1 MCFAI
6 AGVILVGEVIGGL
19 GWRGK
24 RAGGYARTVAGLGWY
39 IGWPFGKYV
48 EGKGFQRKPEV
59 LDEDEEEEVD
69 DDGEIGHENNHQDAH
84 AQHDEE
90 AARPQRISSESASSS
105 SIRTV
110 KAPRAANDG
119 FRSRENSVTSID
131 AWKPSPAELATERD
145 PLVPKTRIGQKGHVQ
160 QVDFA
165 KGSNGQARDSLYGAI
180 GGGIEE
186 AKDRSRNRKF
196 NSSPPHSY
204 MARVIGGIFYWPLFI
219 LFIAPTLV
227 VVCLLCWGMVVTI
240 PMARLTW
247 ALLNHLAR
255 GPLDVKFRR
264 APKVAVPSTMAALSA
279 RTASPTS
286 SPTLESEDNDTTFTF
301 KRARLRAG
309 QLAPTPGPD
318 STVLLC
324 IYRAIGWEYYK
335 YTVGGVNI
343 MFVNLLPLVF
353 FTIFDGLVLLP
364 MVEHQHKP
372 NPLLELLASQAFIF
386 FLGLAS
392 VIPLSYFIGMAVA
405 SISAQSSIGMGA
417 VINATFGSVIEIV
430 LYSIALTQGKGK
442 LVEGSIVGSFLAAVL
457 LMPGGSMISAAFKRK
472 EQKFNARSAGVT
484 STMLIMAVIGTL
496 TPTLF
501 YQTYGSVS
509 YSRCVLPY
517 RDCRTDITPALQFT
531 LRCEGCP
538 GIPGGRIV
546 GAMPKGFTDIP
557 SSYFNFEAQSGNATS
572 NPWQCDRC
580 YYDHPDPA
588 TDPFYQDQ
596 VKGLM
601 YFCATILLIV
611 SRSDCI
617 IR

>member
-1 MCFAI
+1 
-6 AGVILVGEVIGGL
+6 
-19 GWRGK
+19 
-24 RAGGYARTVAGLGWY
+24 
-39 IGWPFGKYV
+39 
-48 EGKGFQRKPEV
+48 
-59 LDEDEEEEVD
+59 
-69 DDGEIGHENNHQDAH
+69 
-84 AQHDEE
+84 
-90 AARPQRISSESASSS
+90 
-105 SIRTV
+105 
-110 KAPRAANDG
+110 
-119 FRSRENSVTSID
+119 
-131 AWKPSPAELATERD
+131 
-145 PLVPKTRIGQKGHVQ
+145 
-160 QVDFA
+160 
-165 KGSNGQARDSLYGAI
+165 
-180 GGGIEE
+180 
-186 AKDRSRNRKF
+186 
-196 NSSPPHSY
+196 
-204 MARVIGGIFYWPLFI
+204 
-219 LFIAPTLV
+219 
-227 VVCLLCWGMVVTI
+227 
-240 PMARLTW
+240 
-247 ALLNHLAR
+247 
-255 GPLDVKFRR
+255 
-264 APKVAVPSTMAALSA
+264 
-279 RTASPTS
+279 
-286 SPTLESEDNDTTFTF
+286 
-301 KRARLRAG
+301 
-309 QLAPTPGPD
+309 
-318 STVLLC
+318 
-324 IYRAIGWEYYK
+324 
-335 YTVGGVNI
+335 

>member
-1 MCFAI
+1 LSKQTANDPLNFRAFRSQAINIEHPFGLPIWKPALYKKSRSITRNAEFALHSIPSAAAERHLLPGNLLWTVIFGWWLALLCFGI
-6 AGVILVGEVIGGL
+6 AGVIFIGEVIGGL

-48 EGKGFQRKPEV
+48 EGKGFKKKEAF
-59 LDEDEEEEVD
+59 LDEEDQIEDTFDE
-69 DDGEIGHENNHQDAH
+69 DDGEVDA
-84 AQHDEE
+84 EGGE
-90 AARPQRISSESASSS
+90 AADRGDDEVEPRRVSSEAASSS
-105 SIRTV
+105 SGRTV
-110 KAPRAANDG
+110 KGPRASTDG
-119 FRSRENSVTSID
+119 FRSRENSVTSVD
-131 AWKPSPAELATERD
+131 AWKPSPAEPATERD
-145 PLVPKTRIGQKGHVQ
+145 PLVPKTRIGRKGHIQ

-165 KGSNGQARDSLYGAI
+165 KGTNGQARDSLYGAI
-180 GGGIEE
+180 GFNGD
-186 AKDRSRNRKF
+186 AKDQGKDRVPTKF
-196 NSSPPHSY
+196 NSSPPHSR
-204 MARVIGGIFYWPLFI
+204 MARLVGGIFYWPLFI
-219 LFIAPTLV
+219 LFIAPALI
-227 VVCLLCWGMVVTI
+227 VVCLLCWGMVITI

-247 ALLNHLAR
+247 ALLKHLAR

-264 APKVAVPSTMAALSA
+264 APKVAVPLP
-279 RTASPTS
+279 SPGS
-286 SPTLESEDNDTTFTF
+286 SPTLESEANDPAFTF
-301 KRARLRAG
+301 RRARLKAG

-324 IYRAIGWEYYK
+324 IYRAVGMQYYK

-364 MVEHQHKP
+364 MVEHGHTH
-372 NPLLELLASQAFIF
+372 NPIIELLASQALIFI
-386 FLGLAS
+386 LGLAS

-442 LVEGSIVGSFLAAVL
+442 LVEGSIVGSFLAAIL

-509 YSRCVLPY
+509 LAFGSSFERQLISRRARLAVH
-517 RDCRTDITPALQFT
+517 A
-531 LRCEGCP
+531 
-538 GIPGGRIV
+538 
-546 GAMPKGFTDIP
+546 AM
-557 SSYFNFEAQSGNATS
+557 
-572 NPWQCDRC
+572 
-580 YYDHPDPA
+580 
-588 TDPFYQDQ
+588 
-596 VKGLM
+596 
-601 YFCATILLIV
+601 
-611 SRSDCI
+611 
-617 IR
+617 